1 MGGGS
6 TDRRGSAGGPLSGR
20 RIVVT
25 RPRHQSSRLAAQL
38 EERGAT
44 ALVVPTVEI
53 VDPDDGGAALRAA
66 VADLG
71 AYDWIVLT
79 SPNGAERFCAQ
90 LDGRG
95 LDGGRVAVIGP
106 GTAAVLARHDLGIDL
121 VPDRFVDESLLGVF
135 PRPQSSDRGRVLL
148 ARAAVARDVLPDGL
162 RAMGWRVDVV
172 DAYRNVP
179 VVPDELARRLV
190 RDADIVTFTSASA
203 VDNWVTAFGA
213 EDVPPVVACIG
224 PVTADAATAAGL
236 HVDVV
241 PADHT
246 IDGLVDAIVD
256 HVASASHAGAEATV
270 GDSAADDAVPRLG
283 RP

>member
-1 MGGGS
+1 M
-6 TDRRGSAGGPLSGR
+6 
-20 RIVVT
+20 
-25 RPRHQSSRLAAQL
+25 
-38 EERGAT
+38 
-44 ALVVPTVEI
+44 
-53 VDPDDGGAALRAA
+53 
-66 VADLG
+66 
-71 AYDWIVLT
+71 
-79 SPNGAERFCAQ
+79 
-90 LDGRG
+90 
-95 LDGGRVAVIGP
+95 
-106 GTAAVLARHDLGIDL
+106 LARHHLRIDL
-121 VPDRFVDESLLGVF
+121 VPDRFLAESLLGVF
-135 PRPQSSDRGRVLL
+135 PRPQPSDRGRVLL
-148 ARAAVARDVLPDGL
+148 ARAAVAREVLPDGL

-256 HVASASHAGAEATV
+256 HVASASDAGAEATV